1 MPNIIRIPV
10 RRKEVISNGINVLK
24 GEGLLEEGDVV
35 MVAGGTAVLE
45 DHTASLMNRTIGG
58 VLKL

>member
-1 MPNIIRIPV
+1 MITEGESA
-10 RRKEVISNGINVLK
+10 KEVISNGINVLK